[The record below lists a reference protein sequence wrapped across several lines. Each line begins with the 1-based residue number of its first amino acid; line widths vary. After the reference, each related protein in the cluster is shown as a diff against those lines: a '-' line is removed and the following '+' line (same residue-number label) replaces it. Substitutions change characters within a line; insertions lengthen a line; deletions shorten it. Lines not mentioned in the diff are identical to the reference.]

1 MLDNVRKA
9 CCVAGGMDLV
19 PKDADVLEVRCN
31 KRFDS
36 IQILYLMIEQADEE
50 LRTLLHSQ

>member
-19 PKDADVLEVRCN
+19 PKDDDVLEVRCN
-31 KRFDS
+31 KRSDS
-36 IQILYLMIEQADEE
+36 IQILYLMIEQADEK